1 MKGPD
6 NHENLSLLHSKY
18 KQELQQMRNDD
29 RYTIIVLGNKN
40 FNFPQI
46 LLQIVPRVAV
56 SPFNLH
62 Q

>member
-29 RYTIIVLGNKN
+29 RYTIIVLGNEN
-40 FNFPQI
+40 FNFPAWV
-46 LLQIVPRVAV
+46 LDRY
-56 SPFNLH
+56 
-62 Q
+62 